1 MYRTTRF
8 LATTVAA
15 IAALTLGAVAYA
27 AGVADPILA
36 LIGRQPHEALTGLM
50 LANAA
55 GGLELKS
62 LVDAIQKGLE
72 DFKKTNDER
81 LGKLEK
87 GAATGDY
94 EAKLA
99 AVQGDIARA
108 LDMKKD
114 LEALESKMN
123 LKGLL
128 GLGGNTD
135 PDKAA
140 YKAAFIDR
148 FVRKGE
154 DTPEMRGLMA
164 KAWSVGTAADGGYA
178 VPEQIDRAIEKLL
191 RDISPMRSVA
201 NIVRVGTSDYK
212 KLVNVN
218 GIASGW
224 VGETAARP
232 ATNTSQLAE
241 VAPPMGEVYA
251 NPQVTQQA
259 LDDLMFDAEAELMDQ
274 LMEELAVAEGA
285 AFTSGNGTNKPKG
298 FLDYTTAATADSSRA
313 FGTLEHI
320 ATGVSADF
328 AASNKADV
336 LFTTVASLKKGYRA
350 GALWQMNKGLLF
362 EVLRIKDT
370 TGQYLW
376 QPSIQ
381 DSGLGIKLLG
391 FNVEENEDMPAKA
404 ANSLSIA
411 FGNFRRGYTIV
422 DRMGMRMLRDP
433 YTNKPYVGFYTT
445 KRVGGAVVNSQAI
458 KLVKFAA
465 S

>member
-1 MYRTTRF
+1 MKYSTYT
-8 LATTVAA
+8 LATVVAFALGAMA
-15 IAALTLGAVAYA
+15 IATGA
-27 AGVADPILA
+27 ADPYLA
-36 LIGRQPHEALTGLM
+36 LLGMGPADALGTLV

-62 LVDAIQKGLE
+62 LVEAIQKGFN
-72 DFKKTNDER
+72 DFKQLNDER
-81 LGKLEK
+81 LSKLEK
-87 GAATGDY
+87 GGATGDF

-99 AVQGDIARA
+99 AVQKDIAEA
-108 LDMKKD
+108 LDLKKEFER
-114 LEALESKMN
+114 LEAKTN
-123 LKGLL
+123 LQGLI
-128 GLGGNTD
+128 GGNKGAD
-135 PDKAA
+135 GNPDKVA
-140 YKAAFIDR
+140 YKNAFFDR

-154 DTPEMRGLMA
+154 DSADMKSLQA
-164 KAWSVGTAADGGYA
+164 KAWSIGTPADGGYA
-178 VPEQIDRAIEKLL
+178 VPEQIDREIEKLM
-191 RDISPMRSVA
+191 RDVSPMRSVCRV
-201 NIVRVGTSDYK
+201 VRVGTSDYK

-241 VAPPMGEVYA
+241 VIPPIGELYA

-259 LDDLMFDAEAELMDQ
+259 LDDMFFDVEGELQAQ
-274 LMEELAVAEGA
+274 LLEEFAVAEGA

-313 FGTLEHI
+313 FGTLQHI
-320 ATGVSADF
+320 ATGVSGDF

-336 LFTTVASLKKGYRA
+336 FFSVVAAVKKAYRA
-350 GALWQMNKGLLF
+350 GSVWMMPKTVLF
-362 EVLRIKDT
+362 EALRFKDGQ
-370 TGQYLW
+370 GQYLW

-381 DSGLGIKLLG
+381 DSGLGIRLLG
-391 FNVEENEDMPAKA
+391 FMVEENEDMPAKA

-411 FGNFRRGYTIV
+411 FGNFQRGYTIV

-445 KRVGGAVVNSQAI
+445 KRVGGAVINSEAI
-458 KLVKFAA
+458 KLVKF
-465 S
+465 STT

>member
-1 MYRTTRF
+1 MKISTPL
-8 LATTVAA
+8 LATVVAV
-15 IAALTLGAVAYA
+15 ILGAVAVA
-27 AGVADPILA
+27 AGAADPYLA
-36 LIGRQPHEALTGLM
+36 LVGPQPMELLPGLL

-55 GGLELKS
+55 GGVELKA
-62 LVDAIQKGLE
+62 LVEAIQKGFN
-72 DFKKTNDER
+72 DFKQLNDER
-81 LGKLEK
+81 LAKLEK
-87 GAATGDY
+87 GGATGDF

-99 AVQGDIARA
+99 AVQGDIAKA
-108 LDMKKD
+108 LDLKKEIER
-114 LEALESKMN
+114 LEAKTN
-123 LKGLL
+123 LAGLMGGKGADA
-128 GLGGNTD
+128 N
-135 PDKAA
+135 PDKVA
-140 YKAAFIDR
+140 YKTAFFDR

-154 DTPEMRGLMA
+154 DSAELRGLQA
-164 KAWSVGTAADGGYA
+164 KAWSVGTPADGGYA
-178 VPEQIDRAIEKLL
+178 MPEQIDREIEKLM
-191 RDISPMRSVA
+191 RDMSPMRAVCKV
-201 NIVRVGTSDYK
+201 VRVGTSDYK

-241 VAPPMGEVYA
+241 VIPPIGELYA

-259 LDDLMFDAEAELMDQ
+259 LDDLFFDVEGELQDQ
-274 LMEELAVAEGA
+274 LLEEFSIAEGA

-320 ATGVSADF
+320 ATGVSGDF
-328 AASNKADV
+328 AASNKADA
-336 LFTTVASLKKGYRA
+336 LFAVVGALKKAYRA
-350 GALWQMNKGLLF
+350 GALWMMPKGVMF
-362 EVLRIKDT
+362 EVLRFKDT

-381 DSGLGIKLLG
+381 DSGLAINLLG
-391 FNVEENEDMPAKA
+391 FRVEENEDMPAKA

-411 FGNFRRGYTIV
+411 FGNFQRGYTIV

-445 KRVGGAVVNSQAI
+445 KRVGGAVINSQAI
-458 KLVKFAA
+458 KLLKF
-465 S
+465 STT